1 MPVIASSPFAH
12 PRAWVVLNMAD
23 MSRLPPELE
32 QHFLDRWEKRRAK
45 KDFRQFPRL
54 LGEAIKLVWEMSRTM
69 VFIIVAMRIATGLLS
84 GVMLLLGRD
93 ALAIFGTAGRVATVE
108 SLGKLGLVF
117 VLSTI
122 IGLVSG
128 ELETYLT
135 AQVQRKTM
143 DEVLDV
149 ATSVRLEA
157 YESPQFFD
165 HLKRVETNALTQPA
179 TVVRSLMQLPSDL
192 VGVAAVMGA
201 LLVLQPLLLP
211 IVFVSTAPLAL
222 IARVGARRAFEFAK
236 ERVLGDRQ
244 RDYLRSVL
252 SGKDEAKEVRAFGSG
267 VELRARYERLYDQYL
282 KQLRRFRRK
291 QLAVSFLQSIATFA
305 IVGSWAVFIGSLF
318 ISGRTSGAN
327 LGAAAMAMPLLL
339 GRVFG
344 FVRMIGDL
352 YTSSLFIQDYRTFL
366 ALKPSLEMVEAQAAG
381 PPPGA
386 FRELKIEDVYFTY
399 PGSSGPTL
407 QNVNMTIRSGEVVA
421 LVGEN
426 GSGKTT
432 LAKLLAHLFHPGS
445 GRILWD
451 GVDVET
457 LNPTGIQEQISVI
470 FQDFVRY
477 QLSAADNIGL
487 GRALALSDRDAIV
500 KAASQAGADEFL
512 RNLEK
517 GYETILSK
525 AFGGVD
531 LSIGQWQRVALAR
544 AFFRNAP
551 FIILDEPT
559 AALDAR
565 AEHALFEKIRE
576 LRQGRTILLIS
587 HRFSTVRSADRI
599 YVLKGGTIVESGT
612 HSELMAHPRLYAE
625 LYNLQ
630 ASTTLNASAS

>member
-1 MPVIASSPFAH
+1 
-12 PRAWVVLNMAD
+12 
-23 MSRLPPELE
+23 MSRLPPEVE
-32 QHFLDRWEKRRAK
+32 QQLLDRWEKQRAK

-54 LGEAIKLVWEMSRTM
+54 LFQAITLVWEMSPTM
-69 VFIIVAMRIATGLLS
+69 VFAIVAMRIATGLLS
-84 GVMLLLGRD
+84 GVMLLLGRN
-93 ALAIFGTAGRVATVE
+93 ALAVFGGAGRVETIE
-108 SLGKLGLVF
+108 SLGKVGLVF
-117 VLSTI
+117 VISTI
-122 IGLVSG
+122 LGLVSG
-128 ELETYLT
+128 EPETFLT

-143 DEVLDV
+143 DELLDV

-165 HLKRVETNALTQPA
+165 HLKRVETNALSQPVS
-179 TVVRSLMQLPSDL
+179 VVRSLMQLPADL
-192 VGVAAVMGA
+192 VGVVAVMGA
-201 LLVLQPLLLP
+201 LVALQPLLLP
-211 IVFVSTAPLAL
+211 IVLVSIVPLAL
-222 IARVGARRAFEFAK
+222 IGRLGARRQFEFAK

-252 SGKDEAKEVRAFGSG
+252 TGKDEAKEVRAFGSG
-267 VELRARYERLYDQYL
+267 VELRARYERLYDEYL
-282 KQLRRFRRK
+282 KHLRRFRRK
-291 QLAVSFLQSIATFA
+291 QLAFSFLQSISTFA
-305 IVGSWAVFIGSLF
+305 IVGVWAVFVGSLF

-327 LGAAAMAMPLLL
+327 LGAAAVAMPLLL

-344 FVRMIGDL
+344 FVQRINGL
-352 YTSSLFIQDYRTFL
+352 YTSSLFIEDYRAFL
-366 ALKPSLEMVEAQAAG
+366 ALKPSLEVGETPAAD
-381 PPPGA
+381 PVVGA
-386 FRELKIEDVYFTY
+386 FGELAIEDVSFTY
-399 PGSSGPTL
+399 PGSSEPALRG
-407 QNVNMTIRSGEVVA
+407 VNMTIRSGEVVA

-445 GRILWD
+445 GRVLWD
-451 GVDVET
+451 GVDVATRDPAE
-457 LNPTGIQEQISVI
+457 IQKLISVI

-487 GRALALSDRDAIV
+487 GRSAALADREAIV
-500 KAASQAGADEFL
+500 NAASQAGADEFL
-512 RNLEK
+512 EELEK

-525 AFGGVD
+525 AFGGID

-551 FIILDEPT
+551 FIVLDEPT

-565 AEHALFEKIRE
+565 AEHALFDTIRG
-576 LRQGRTILLIS
+576 LRQGRTVLLIS

-612 HSELMAHPRLYAE
+612 HGELMALRQLYAE

-630 ASTTLNASAS
+630 ASTTLNAAFQAVRS

>member
-1 MPVIASSPFAH
+1 
-12 PRAWVVLNMAD
+12 
-23 MSRLPPELE
+23 MSNLPPDVER
-32 QHFLDRWEKRRAK
+32 QFLDRWEKRRAK

-54 LGEAIKLVWEMSRTM
+54 LFQAISLVWDMSRTT
-69 VFIIVAMRIATGLLS
+69 VFIIVAMRIATGVLS

-93 ALAIFGTAGRVATVE
+93 ALAVFGTAGRATTIE
-108 SLGKLGLVF
+108 SLGKVGIVF
-117 VLSTI
+117 VVSTI
-122 IGLVSG
+122 FGLVSG
-128 ELETYLT
+128 ELETFLT

-143 DEVLDV
+143 DELLDV

-179 TVVRSLMQLPSDL
+179 AVVRSLMQLPSDV

-211 IVFVSTAPLAL
+211 IVLVSIVPLVL
-222 IARVGARRAFEFAK
+222 VGRVGARRAFEFAK

-252 SGKDEAKEVRAFGSG
+252 TGKDEAKEVRAFGSG
-267 VELRARYERLYDQYL
+267 AELRARYERLYDEYL
-282 KQLRRFRRK
+282 KQLRRYRRK
-291 QLAVSFLQSIATFA
+291 QMTVSFLQSIATFA
-305 IVGSWAVFIGSLF
+305 VVGVWAVFVGSLF

-344 FVRMIGDL
+344 FVRRIGDL
-352 YTSSLFIQDYRTFL
+352 YTSSLFIEDYRAFL
-366 ALKPSLEMVEAQAAG
+366 TLKPSLEVVETPTDRVVG
-381 PPPGA
+381 G
-386 FRELKIEDVYFTY
+386 FGELSIEDVSFTY
-399 PGSSGPTL
+399 PGSAGPAL
-407 QNVNMTIRSGEVVA
+407 QGVSMTIRSGEVVA

-432 LAKLLAHLFHPGS
+432 LAKVLAHLFQASS
-445 GRILWD
+445 GRLLWD
-451 GVDVET
+451 GVDVARFD
-457 LNPTGIQEQISVI
+457 PSAMQQQISVI

-477 QLSAADNIGL
+477 QLSAVDNIGL
-487 GRALALSDRDAIV
+487 GRSAALADRDAIV

-512 RNLEK
+512 GSLEN
-517 GYETILSK
+517 GYETMLSK

-531 LSIGQWQRVALAR
+531 LSVGQWQRVALAR

-559 AALDAR
+559 ASLDAR
-565 AEHALFEKIRE
+565 AEHALFDTIRG
-576 LRQGRTILLIS
+576 LRQGRTVLLIS

-612 HSELMAHPRLYAE
+612 HSELMALRGLYAE

-630 ASTTLNASAS
+630 ASTTLGS

>member
-1 MPVIASSPFAH
+1 M
-12 PRAWVVLNMAD
+12 
-23 MSRLPPELE
+23 
-32 QHFLDRWEKRRAK
+32 LDHWEKRRAK
-45 KDFRQFPRL
+45 KDFRAFPRL
-54 LGEAIKLVWEMSRTM
+54 LLQAITLVWDMSRTT
-69 VFIIVAMRIATGLLS
+69 VFIIVAMRIATALLS

-93 ALAIFGTAGRVATVE
+93 ALAVFSNPSRVATIE
-108 SLGKLGLVF
+108 SLGKVGLVF
-117 VLSTI
+117 VVSTI
-122 IGLVSG
+122 LGLVSG

-143 DEVLDV
+143 DELLDV

-165 HLKRVETNALTQPA
+165 HLKRVETNALSQPA
-179 TVVRSLMQLPSDL
+179 AVVRSLMQLPSDL

-211 IVFVSTAPLAL
+211 IVLASIIPLAL
-222 IARVGARRAFEFAK
+222 VGRIGARRAFEFAK

-244 RDYLRSVL
+244 REYLRSVL
-252 SGKDEAKEVRAFGSG
+252 TGKDEAKEVRAFGSG
-267 VELRARYERLYDQYL
+267 VELRARYERLYDEYL

-291 QLAVSFLQSIATFA
+291 QMTISFLQSMATFA
-305 IVGSWAVFIGSLF
+305 VVGIWAVFVGSLF

-344 FVRMIGDL
+344 FVRRIGDL
-352 YTSSLFIQDYRTFL
+352 YTSSLFIQDYRAFL
-366 ALKPSLEMVEAQAAG
+366 TLKPSSEGSETPADPVA
-381 PPPGA
+381 GA
-386 FRELKIEDVYFTY
+386 FGELSIEDVYFTY
-399 PGSSGPTL
+399 PGSSKAAL
-407 QNVNMTIRSGEVVA
+407 QGVSMTIRSGEVVA

-432 LAKLLAHLFHPGS
+432 LAKLLAHLFQPGS

-451 GVDVET
+451 GVDVSS
-457 LNPTGIQEQISVI
+457 LDPAAIQKQISVI

-477 QLSAADNIGL
+477 QLSAADNVGL
-487 GRALALSDRDAIV
+487 GRSAALADRDAIV

-512 RNLEK
+512 GSLEN
-517 GYETILSK
+517 GYETVLSK
-525 AFGGVD
+525 AFGGID
-531 LSIGQWQRVALAR
+531 LSVGQWQRVALAR
-544 AFFRNAP
+544 AFFRNTP

-559 AALDAR
+559 ASLDAR
-565 AEHALFEKIRE
+565 AEHALFDTIRG
-576 LRQGRTILLIS
+576 LRQGRTVLLIS

-612 HSELMAHPRLYAE
+612 HSELMALRRLYAE

-630 ASTTLNASAS
+630 ASTTLNASVQAAD

>member
-1 MPVIASSPFAH
+1 
-12 PRAWVVLNMAD
+12 
-23 MSRLPPELE
+23 MSRLAPGLD
-32 QHFLDRWEKRRAK
+32 QQFLDRWEKRRAK

-54 LGEAIKLVWEMSRTM
+54 LIQAITLVWGMSRTM
-69 VFIIVAMRIATGLLS
+69 VFAIVAMRIATALLS

-93 ALAIFGTAGRVATVE
+93 ALAVFGGVGRVPMIE
-108 SLGKLGLVF
+108 SLGKVGAVF
-117 VLSTI
+117 VVSTI
-122 IGLVSG
+122 FGLVSG
-128 ELETYLT
+128 ELETFLT
-135 AQVQRKTM
+135 ARVQRKTM
-143 DEVLDV
+143 DELLDV

-179 TVVRSLMQLPSDL
+179 TVVRSLMQLPSDF

-211 IVFVSTAPLAL
+211 IVLVSIVPLAL
-222 IARVGARRAFEFAK
+222 IGRVGARRSFEFAK

-252 SGKDEAKEVRAFGSG
+252 TGKDEAKEVRAFGSG
-267 VELRARYERLYDQYL
+267 AELRARYERLYDAYL

-291 QLAVSFLQSIATFA
+291 QLAVSFLQSIATFG
-305 IVGSWAVFIGSLF
+305 IVGIWAVFVGSLF
-318 ISGRTSGAN
+318 VSGRTSGAN
-327 LGAAAMAMPLLL
+327 LGAAAFAMPLLL

-344 FVRMIGDL
+344 FVRRIGDL
-352 YTSSLFIQDYRTFL
+352 YTSALFIQDYRAFL
-366 ALKPSLEMVEAQAAG
+366 TLKPSLEVVET
-381 PPPGA
+381 PTVDPVVGA
-386 FRELKIEDVYFTY
+386 FRELAIEDVYFTY
-399 PGSSGPTL
+399 PGSSSPAL
-407 QNVNMTIRSGEVVA
+407 QGVNLTIRSGEVVA

-432 LAKLLAHLFHPGS
+432 LAKLLAHLFLPGS

-451 GVDVET
+451 GVDVAT
-457 LNPTGIQEQISVI
+457 LDPAAIQKQISVI

-477 QLSAADNIGL
+477 QLSATDNIGL
-487 GRALALSDRDAIV
+487 GRSAALADRDAIV

-512 RNLEK
+512 GSLEK

-525 AFGGVD
+525 AFGGID

-559 AALDAR
+559 ASLDAR
-565 AEHALFEKIRE
+565 AEHALFDTIRG

-612 HSELMAHPRLYAE
+612 HGELIALRRLYAE

-630 ASTTLNASAS
+630 ASTTLNASAQAAD